1 MKSTFTPSS
10 SQNYKKTS
18 YPVFKIFD
26 DLEVP
31 HNLFNGSI
39 VLFPNADTMVV
50 IHAAK
55 ETTLYKQ
62 GRMYVKDKTDLFIP
76 ANDDCFHDVSG
87 ELVFN
92 F

>member
-10 SQNYKKTS
+10 YQNSKPTS

-31 HNLFNGSI
+31 SNLFNGSI
-39 VLFPNADTMVV
+39 VLFPNANTMVV
-50 IHAAK
+50 VHAAK
-55 ETTLYKQ
+55 NTTLYKQ
-62 GRMYVKDKTDLFIP
+62 GKMYVNDRDDLFIP
-76 ANDDCFHDVSG
+76 ASDDCFHDVKG
-87 ELVFN
+87 KLVFE